1 MHFFE
6 FFLTKLRHVKIDFV
20 AKIFSAHSWIAKLT
34 WTSALAALTSCCV
47 YLIVGS
53 VRNYLEYK
61 VTTTYRLISEQ
72 QAVVF
77 PSVYFCNSNPFN
89 SAKAFQLLSNLD
101 LEDFISSVE
110 ILNEMDFLVNIASY
124 NYINIALQ
132 AAIKQLTGSY
142 MSNQDE

>member
-1 MHFFE
+1 MFLYVIFYDLEKTSIRQKNKNYAFNHMWLCQKHVNKTWHDFNALILPFF
-6 FFLTKLRHVKIDFV
+6 
-20 AKIFSAHSWIAKLT
+20 FSRA
-34 WTSALAALTSCCV
+34 
-47 YLIVGS
+47 
-53 VRNYLEYK
+53 
-61 VTTTYRLISEQ
+61 TYRLISEQ
-72 QAVVF
+72 QAVF
-77 PSVYFCNSNPFN
+77 PSVYFCDSNPFN

-101 LEDFISSVE
+101 LEDLISSVE